1 MSKYN
6 VGLKTLL
13 QEGHVEPDF
22 FGDNLFYGVC
32 MSYLIRFNR
41 ASSQVSAFNNRNKIL
56 TA

>member
-32 MSYLIRFNR
+32 MSHLIRFNR